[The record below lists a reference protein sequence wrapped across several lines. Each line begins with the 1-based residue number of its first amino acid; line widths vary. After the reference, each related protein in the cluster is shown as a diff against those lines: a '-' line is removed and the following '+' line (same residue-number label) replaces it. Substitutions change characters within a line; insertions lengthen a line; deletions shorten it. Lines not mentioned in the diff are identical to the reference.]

1 MTASAVA
8 LPIADSPFPAPFALR
23 AALAFI
29 RSQAAKPVLESAAFT
44 GGAPR
49 ELFATENH
57 TVPIH
62 DLRPLAESLSLD
74 REGFVLRHA
83 PTAVADLYD
92 DVAVETAY
100 YAEIEALV
108 KRELGA
114 NRVVIF
120 DATRRSDRSEE
131 HTSELQS

>member
-8 LPIADSPFPAPFALR
+8 LPIADSTFPAPFALR

-29 RSQAAKPVLESAAFT
+29 RSQAAKPVLESAAFP

-62 DLRPLAESLSLD
+62 TQRPLAESLSTD
-74 REGFVLRHA
+74 RAGSVPSHA
-83 PTAVADLYD
+83 PTAVADHD
-92 DVAVETAY
+92 DDKTE
-100 YAEIEALV
+100 
-108 KRELGA
+108 KR
-114 NRVVIF
+114 RV
-120 DATRRSDRSEE
+120 
-131 HTSELQS
+131 

>member
-74 REGFVLRHA
+74 REGFVLRNA
-83 PTAVADLYD
+83 PTAVADLYEGAA
-92 DVAVETAY
+92 VAAAY
-100 YAEIEALV
+100 YAEHEAQTAKALRREQSGHDVKNLV
-108 KRELGA
+108 VGEILKKK
-114 NRVVIF
+114 
-120 DATRRSDRSEE
+120 
-131 HTSELQS
+131 Q

>member
-23 AALAFI
+23 AALAII

-57 TVPIH
+57 PVPIH
-62 DLRPLAESLSLD
+62 DLRPLAESLSLA

-83 PTAVADLYD
+83 PTAVPDLS
-92 DVAVETAY
+92 APFP
-100 YAEIEALV
+100 
-108 KRELGA
+108 A
-114 NRVVIF
+114 N
-120 DATRRSDRSEE
+120 THNYSG
-131 HTSELQS
+131 TKPP

>member
-83 PTAVADLYD
+83 PTVVAELYD
-92 DVAVETAY
+92 DVAVQTAY

-108 KRELGA
+108 TRALGA
-114 NRVVIF
+114 NRVVSF
-120 DATRRSDRSEE
+120 AATSHSDADTG
-131 HTSELQS
+131 TP

>member
-62 DLRPLAESLSLD
+62 DLRPLAASLSLD
-74 REGFVLRHA
+74 REGFVLRPA

-92 DVAVETAY
+92 HVAVAPAS
-100 YAEIEALV
+100 YADIEPLV
-108 KRELGA
+108 QRALGA

-120 DATRRSDRSEE
+120 HAHHHLYTPPPRSEE
-131 HTSELQS
+131 